1 MEIKEY
7 VAARKD
13 AIRQRLLGATKIP
26 SLAIIQVGDNEASNA
41 YVRGKLK
48 DCAEV
53 GLKATLLHLPDTISQ
68 AELLSVIT
76 KCNLDP
82 TIDAFL
88 VQLPLPKAIS
98 EAAVNAT
105 IDPKKDIDGFS
116 PFSPF
121 ACCTPKGIIDYLR
134 DEGFPFRGANAVV
147 LGRSQIVGKPM
158 AKMLLA
164 KDCNVTVLH
173 SKTTPEDMRF
183 YLKHADLVVVAIGK
197 MGFLDASYELKPSAW
212 VVDVGINRGEDG
224 HLHGDCVPGLAVAKQ
239 TPVPGGVGLLTRL
252 ALLNNLMEVI
262 DQ

>member
-13 AIRQRLLGATKIP
+13 AIRKRLLGATKIP
-26 SLAIIQVGDNEASNA
+26 CLAIIQVGENEASNA

-53 GLKATLLHLPDTISQ
+53 GLKANLIHLPDSVTQ
-68 AELLSVIT
+68 DELLSVIVR
-76 KCNLDP
+76 CNLDP

-88 VQLPLPKAIS
+88 VQLPLPKSIS

-121 ACCTPKGIIDYLR
+121 SCCTPKGIIDYLS

-197 MGFLDASYELKPSAW
+197 MGFLDASFELKPSAW

-224 HLHGDCVPGLAVAKQ
+224 HLHGDCVPGLLVAKQ

-262 DQ
+262 D